1 MDAKKTIKKYICPG
15 AWMAVLGW
23 LLAAVLVV
31 SLILG
36 LATLTGTDSSAEAV
50 EFYPDESPRGTT
62 VYIDVVGVSSWLYQY
77 DDAVY
82 YSVEDAEGYLYTV
95 RLSDTQYNAMTAQQ
109 AYWERADENEPVP
122 APYRLVGVAKD
133 IPSNVRE
140 SLAQSWSITTAEYDQ
155 YFGTGYLNATTSAGQ
170 EASAGFFVVALVS
183 GMFALLCLIFC
194 MRAGKNA
201 KKCLNQLEERCLLE
215 KAAQQLEF
223 TDGHTI
229 IGKKRAIL
237 TQDFLFGKGT
247 GVVVAY
253 DDILWAYKQDQRRN
267 FVVANSYLMIATR
280 FMSAQG
286 AIDLNRADRKGI
298 IGDALVIIAQRNP
311 KTLLGY
317 TSENGKA
324 YKAMVRGE

>member
-15 AWMAVLGW
+15 TWMAVLGV
-23 LLAAVLVV
+23 LLAVV
-31 SLILG
+31 MALSLILG
-36 LATLTGTDSSAEAV
+36 LATLTSTDNSVEAA
-50 EFYPDESPRGTT
+50 EFYPDESPRGST
-62 VYIDVVGVSSWLYQY
+62 VYIDVVGVSTWLYQY

-95 RLSDTQYNAMTAQQ
+95 RLSDAQYNAMTAQQ
-109 AYWERADENEPVP
+109 AYWERTDENEPAP

-133 IPSNVRE
+133 IPSDVRE
-140 SLAQSWSITTAEYDQ
+140 SLAQSWSITASEYDQ

-170 EASAGFFVVALVS
+170 EASAGFFVAALIS
-183 GMFALLCLIFC
+183 GIFALLCLIFTQ
-194 MRAGKNA
+194 RAGGNA
-201 KKCLNQLEERCLLE
+201 TQCLRQLEERGLLE

-223 TDGHTI
+223 TENHTV
-229 IGKKRAIL
+229 IGKKRGIL

-267 FVVANSYLMIATR
+267 FVVANSYLMVATR

-286 AIDLNRADRKGI
+286 AIDMNRADRKGF
-298 IGDALVIIAQRNP
+298 IGDALVIISQRNP
-311 KTLLGY
+311 KALLGY
-317 TSENGKA
+317 TNENGKA
-324 YKAMVRGE
+324 YKAMVKGE